1 MAFLQVFSLIK
12 NLQEIEER
20 VFTKFYELLIYS
32 FFLYW
37 NEDIITIKINK
48 IKKTIIILENEIDLK
63 TWLFLNKC

>member
-63 TWLFLNKC
+63 T